1 MLAGAEVAHTTGVDI
16 SVIGAAVELYRAR
29 HYPGVVAACGDA
41 LDYEP
46 GCVELR
52 VLRAKALLRLRR
64 DVEAQLDLRE
74 VIRLDPKCGLA
85 YRLLG
90 ELAAR
95 RDEHESARIFLRE
108 ALRLDPTDRETV
120 DWLAVVDGM
129 VRPTAAAEKLPAI
142 AAAVGASN
150 PARGSTPLI
159 SRELGAG
166 PLGRRVA
173 SEGPD
178 FGRYLIQIG
187 LLTPDRLKA
196 AQAYQRSM
204 NVKLSTAV
212 IALGLASQLK
222 VEWASLAFHGGARAA

>member
-1 MLAGAEVAHTTGVDI
+1 M
-16 SVIGAAVELYRAR
+16 IGAAVELYACR
-29 HYPGVVAACGDA
+29 HYPSVVAACTDA
-41 LDYEP
+41 LDHEP

-52 VLRAKALLRLRR
+52 LLRAKALLRLRR
-64 DVEAQLDLRE
+64 DVDAQHDLRE
-74 VIRLDPKCGLA
+74 VIRLEPKCGLA

-108 ALRLDPTDRETV
+108 ALRLDPHDREAN
-120 DWLAVVDGM
+120 DWLAVVGDL
-129 VRPTAAAEKLPAI
+129 VRPTAAADKLPAI
-142 AAAVGASN
+142 AAAVGASFPRGRVAGSQ
-150 PARGSTPLI
+150 PAI
-159 SRELGAG
+159 AREAPASVG
-166 PLGRRVA
+166 PLARRA
-173 SEGPD
+173 EGPG

-196 AQAYQRSM
+196 AVAYQRSM

-222 VEWASLAFHGGARAA
+222 VEWASLAYHGADARAA